1 MFFLLL
7 FFLFIEIADDNLLLY
22 QRQLEGAVVQVPKAI
37 IIKKSN
43 RELKLGLS

>member
-1 MFFLLL
+1 MLSVADVLLVV

-37 IIKKSN
+37 IIKKN
-43 RELKLGLS
+43 QTGN